1 MQILSKKR
9 FQFGSGSTRFVTEG
23 GMVIETAPD
32 WITKDPLYALAEAD
46 GDITVIQPAASAA
59 GSSGKD
65 EGIKKDSSSA
75 EDKAQ
80 TETVKSDTAE
90 KGVSRKGN

>member
-9 FQFGSGSTRFVTEG
+9 FQFGSGSTRFVTAG

-46 GDITVIQPAASAA
+46 GDITVIQPAA